1 MSEKTVMRKQSK
13 STVLGWGLAL
23 LVLLATT
30 GQASAMTISM
40 SGLAAKAEV
49 TEQVTVNVGLD
60 TGPGLTGIT
69 LLSIGVIFSDSQLA
83 YRQDLSSTSS
93 YALYGGRGAYLNAST
108 LCGGPF
114 GSPTAG
120 SGCALR
126 VGTTN
131 QVNVDFI
138 STDLIGGTDYTSDT
152 LGVAHLATL
161 VFDVIA
167 VGDGLAE
174 VDLIFTGPGNVISLA
189 GGAEWTADLVG
200 GGAIAVPEPGTAL
213 MLAGGL
219 LGLGWNGRRRV

>member
-1 MSEKTVMRKQSK
+1 
-13 STVLGWGLAL
+13 
-23 LVLLATT
+23 
-30 GQASAMTISM
+30 
-40 SGLAAKAEV
+40 
-49 TEQVTVNVGLD
+49 
-60 TGPGLTGIT
+60 
-69 LLSIGVIFSDSQLA
+69 
-83 YRQDLSSTSS
+83 
-93 YALYGGRGAYLNAST
+93 
-108 LCGGPF
+108 
-114 GSPTAG
+114 
-120 SGCALR
+120 